1 MSSVENYRGI
11 TLFSCLG
18 KLFTKLIN
26 SRLTDWAEKQF
37 VLVEAQAGFRA
48 NMSTIDDVFVLH
60 CLLTHVLN
68 QGKKLYCAFV
78 DFAKAFDYVYR
89 NNL

>member
-1 MSSVENYRGI
+1 
-11 TLFSCLG
+11 
-18 KLFTKLIN
+18 
-26 SRLTDWAEKQF
+26 
-37 VLVEAQAGFRA
+37 
-48 NMSTIDDVFVLH
+48 MSTMDDVFVLH

-68 QGKKLYCAFV
+68 QIKKLYCAFV